1 MGFLSVARSLRRPA
15 SRGIWL
21 QLTLRR
27 ARRSGPWVTA
37 SRVSS
42 SSHEHLG
49 GLTSSKAPRPP
60 GAVTFQRACVPGH
73 ATPSPRGTPTPPR
86 PPGHGAQLCS
96 GSNRLLLQ
104 RQCRPP
110 EHECPSQHGSAQQA
124 PPRCSAIVRHQVR
137 AGDTPGSRALG
148 NTACV
153 FTVHFNLHPNP
164 TSYLTSP
171 YCTEQETEAPDG
183 QGGHLKLH
191 GW

>member
-1 MGFLSVARSLRRPA
+1 MSLKQIRHVPQQNWIPEHRRSVRRPA
-15 SRGIWL
+15 SRGIWP
-21 QLTLRR
+21 QLTLQR

-49 GLTSSKAPRPP
+49 GLTSSPRPP
-60 GAVTFQRACVPGH
+60 GAMTFQWACVPGH

-96 GSNRLLLQ
+96 GSHRLLLQ

-124 PPRCSAIVRHQVR
+124 PPSLSHSQA
-137 AGDTPGSRALG
+137 PGQSWGHPGVQGPRKH
-148 NTACV
+148 
-153 FTVHFNLHPNP
+153 TVCFHSSL
-164 TSYLTSP
+164 
-171 YCTEQETEAPDG
+171 
-183 QGGHLKLH
+183 
-191 GW
+191 